1 MNLLEIFES
10 VFSRNGII
18 TAFLFVGCMVWI
30 SYFLSEK
37 LTKGRLHGS
46 AVAIMLG
53 LILAYWGG
61 TITGGDKGLADITFL
76 SGVGILGGADICI
89 VP

>member
-10 VFSRNGII
+10 VFARNGII
-18 TAFLFVGCMVWI
+18 TAFLFVGIMVWF

-46 AVAIMLG
+46 AIAIMLG
-53 LILAYWGG
+53 ARIIPA
-61 TITGGDKGLADITFL
+61 
-76 SGVGILGGADICI
+76 
-89 VP
+89 